1 MEIKMKIRVGVPV
14 NIMIYRGGRLDVL
27 DFSYNG
33 SKYYTKLSKD
43 NNVILIS
50 NEALSENSSIQKQIA
65 TYNLN
70 KKETIW
76 TNGFYNQE
84 LSDILTE
91 DVIPI
96 YEDKKYTIK
105 D

>member
-1 MEIKMKIRVGVPV
+1 MKLREGVPV
-14 NIMIYRGGRLDVL
+14 NIMIYRANRIDVL

-43 NNVILIS
+43 SNLILIS
-50 NEALSENSSIQKQIA
+50 KEALSEDSSVQKQVA
-65 TYNLN
+65 TYNLH

-84 LSDILTE
+84 LSDILIE
-91 DVIPI
+91 DLIPV
-96 YEDKKYTIK
+96 YEGKKSTIK